1 MWFVMKGWGFQRLF
15 CSDFFF
21 FSIPWENIQL
31 VRVPIYL
38 ASGLVCCWGD
48 DNKVEFC
55 TIMLTRKT
63 VGAY

>member
-1 MWFVMKGWGFQRLF
+1 MF

-55 TIMLTRKT
+55 TILLTRKT